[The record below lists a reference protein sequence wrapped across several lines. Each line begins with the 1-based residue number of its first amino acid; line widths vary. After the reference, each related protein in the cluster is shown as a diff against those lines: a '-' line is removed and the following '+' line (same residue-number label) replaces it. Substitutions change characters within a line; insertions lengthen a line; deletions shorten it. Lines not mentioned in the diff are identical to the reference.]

1 MNATQCSKCPSSKGH
16 QVGSNW
22 VGSFTGFGF
31 SFLPS
36 RIKQTWK
43 SVMANNTGPNSLD
56 FSNRKDCTAIILEL
70 LGIHAGS
77 AILGKTLEQAIILLI
92 STYCWGGIFSAWQLI
107 TCSVICDGNHWAS
120 CTIPV
125 FFFVFF
131 WRICHTD
138 SWLLRIRTENCLLV
152 ISLWEHSI
160 FFFKL
165 TTAGV

>member
-92 STYCWGGIFSAWQLI
+92 STYCWGGGILCMTVNNLLSDLWWKSLSKLHHPRFCFL
-107 TCSVICDGNHWAS
+107 
-120 CTIPV
+120 
-125 FFFVFF
+125 FFFDESVTQTVGCYEFALK
-131 WRICHTD
+131 TA
-138 SWLLRIRTENCLLV
+138 
-152 ISLWEHSI
+152 SLS
-160 FFFKL
+160 
-165 TTAGV
+165 

>member
-16 QVGSNW
+16 QVGSIW

-56 FSNRKDCTAIILEL
+56 FSNRKDCAAIILEL

-92 STYCWGGIFSAWQLI
+92 STYCWGGVFSAWQLI

-125 FFFVFF
+125 FFFVFLTNLSHRQLAATNSH
-131 WRICHTD
+131 WKLPPCHKPLGALN
-138 SWLLRIRTENCLLV
+138 LL
-152 ISLWEHSI
+152 
-160 FFFKL
+160 F
-165 TTAGV
+165 